1 VNSAA
6 QHVFIQPR
14 KFRLKHFVGLVV
26 LLLAGVLVAGV
37 GYVKYQS
44 LRRIRIAI
52 AVTEKLNTSETLR
65 QATLRVFVSDTRE
78 VILDGKVPSKED
90 FIAAGN
96 LAASVPGVTQVINRV
111 AYPPVIQATGPTG
124 VPAQSVQSSEA
135 LISDGTKYLDDGK
148 YAEAIS
154 CFSKA
159 AEADPNNK
167 GAKEWLERARQAHKT
182 EEELLKNRR

>member
-1 VNSAA
+1 VLVKSAA
-6 QHVFIQPR
+6 QHVFLQPR
-14 KFRLKHFVGLVV
+14 KFRLKQFLALVA

-37 GYVKYQS
+37 GYLKYQS
-44 LRRIRIAI
+44 LRRIRIET
-52 AVTEKLNTSETLR
+52 AVTEKLNTSNTLR
-65 QATLRVFVSDTRE
+65 QAALRVFVSDTRE

-90 FIAAGN
+90 FIAAGD

-111 AYPPVIQATGPTG
+111 AYPPVVQAVRPTG
-124 VPAQSVQSSEA
+124 VAAESPES

-148 YAEAIS
+148 YAEAIT

-167 GAKEWLERARQAHKT
+167 GAKEWLDRARQAQKT